1 MSYFK
6 RDADQ
11 SHYLAD
17 RVPIYV
23 FPAFVGSGRILL
35 GMALAAV
42 TTAILLRTRVAADPI
57 FWWLGMLAYMASVVL
72 VVSGIYAVNVV
83 PSRPVPREKPRTEV
97 ELRPSG
103 RSRPVAEEPTPSA
116 SPSATPEER
125 QSHLTVLLVE
135 RWGLITKEQLSRAL
149 VRQAGSGR
157 SLVYELARMGL
168 LTDEKLE
175 HLLTLQAADQDPWH
189 EAPRNG

>member
-42 TTAILLRTRVAADPI
+42 TTAILLRTRAAADPI

-72 VVSGIYAVNVV
+72 VVSGIFAVNVI
-83 PSRPVPREKPRTEV
+83 PPRALPQEESEL
-97 ELRPSG
+97 ELRPPG
-103 RSRPVAEEPTPSA
+103 RSRPVGEEPTAPA

-135 RWGLITKEQLSRAL
+135 RWGLITKQQLSRAL

-189 EAPRNG
+189 EASRDG

>member
-1 MSYFK
+1 
-6 RDADQ
+6 
-11 SHYLAD
+11 
-17 RVPIYV
+17 
-23 FPAFVGSGRILL
+23 
-35 GMALAAV
+35 
-42 TTAILLRTRVAADPI
+42 
-57 FWWLGMLAYMASVVL
+57 MASVVL

-83 PSRPVPREKPRTEV
+83 PSRPVPREKPRTEA

-103 RSRPVAEEPTPSA
+103 RSRPVGGEPTAPA
-116 SPSATPEER
+116 SPSATPEAR